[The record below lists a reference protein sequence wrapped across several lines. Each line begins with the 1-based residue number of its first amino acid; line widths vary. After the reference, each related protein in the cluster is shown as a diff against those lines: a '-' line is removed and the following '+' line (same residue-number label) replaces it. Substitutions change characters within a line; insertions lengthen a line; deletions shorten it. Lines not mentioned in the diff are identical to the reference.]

1 MFVQDWWTFSNDS
14 WSARDQV
21 YEDSR
26 IVSPDKVNWQKLVTV
41 RLITLHFISKSVRRM
56 LTVSVQLY
64 YGRQCRTTYHGVI
77 QGEEVDENDNVIGEA
92 YPYEY
97 AVGQEWLL

>member
-1 MFVQDWWTFSNDS
+1 MEKFRSIYCPRLVDDS

-26 IVSPDKVNWQKLVTV
+26 IVSLDKALARLATV

-56 LTVSVQLY
+56 LTVSVQPLSWSTM
-64 YGRQCRTTYHGVI
+64 RTTYHGY
-77 QGEEVDENDNVIGEA
+77 G
-92 YPYEY
+92 
-97 AVGQEWLL
+97 

>member
-1 MFVQDWWTFSNDS
+1 MEEVSQYMFRQDWWTFSNDS

-26 IVSPDKVNWQKLVTV
+26 IVSPDKWIGKRLVTV

-56 LTVSVQLY
+56 LTAVQPLSWS
-64 YGRQCRTTYHGVI
+64 TM
-77 QGEEVDENDNVIGEA
+77 
-92 YPYEY
+92 
-97 AVGQEWLL
+97 